1 MKAQGMIGSSEFY
14 FAGNPLLENLE
25 HAAKSQGLEFIDEL
39 IFENGAVY
47 RGKFDSN
54 PFLPLCFCCPSCL
67 G

>member
-54 PFLPLCFCCPSCL
+54 PPLPLPFCCPSCL